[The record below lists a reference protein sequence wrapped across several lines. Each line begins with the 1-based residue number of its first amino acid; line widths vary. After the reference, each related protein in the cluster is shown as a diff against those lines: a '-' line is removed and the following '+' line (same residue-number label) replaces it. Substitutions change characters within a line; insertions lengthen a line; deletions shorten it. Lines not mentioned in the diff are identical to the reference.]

1 MYRITRTLF
10 HCKNGE
16 TEHSDKIVDVG
27 DLEKYRTSIKQPRHE
42 RINFVYQTIPDD
54 EYNGKNQAD

>member
-10 HCKNGE
+10 HFKNGE
-16 TEHSDKIVDVG
+16 TEHSDKIVDVA
-27 DLEKYRTSIKQPRHE
+27 DLEKYRASIKQPRHA

-54 EYNGKNQAD
+54 EYN